1 MFLDGVAGSISSL
14 FGSLKFETKKTKKNQ
29 KIVSAPFNR
38 KNKKRI
44 VNFYDKYGE
53 TIA

>member
-14 FGSLKFETKKTKKNQ
+14 FGSLKFETKKTKKKNQ

-38 KNKKRI
+38 KNKK
-44 VNFYDKYGE
+44 KE
-53 TIA
+53 